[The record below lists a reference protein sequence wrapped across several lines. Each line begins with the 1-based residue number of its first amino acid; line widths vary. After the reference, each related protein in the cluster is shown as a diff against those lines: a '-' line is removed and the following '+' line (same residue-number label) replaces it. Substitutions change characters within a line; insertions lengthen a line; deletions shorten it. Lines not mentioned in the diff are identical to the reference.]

1 MRARERASAESRN
14 PSVARRLQ
22 TRSPVRGL
30 TAMASTPGTVY
41 ASTDLSR
48 SDVDALPGP
57 VVLDFGTGWCGVC
70 RRTAPLVVAALAAHP
85 HVRHL
90 RIEDGA
96 GRRLG
101 RSFRIKLWPTLVF
114 LRDGREIERLVRPN
128 DAEAIG
134 LALSR
139 IDPR

>member
-1 MRARERASAESRN
+1 
-14 PSVARRLQ
+14 
-22 TRSPVRGL
+22 
-30 TAMASTPGTVY
+30 MASTPGTVY

-70 RRTAPLVVAALAAHP
+70 RRTAPLVAAAIAGHP

-90 RIEDGA
+90 RIEDGP

-114 LRDGREIERLVRPN
+114 LRDGREVERLVRPD

>member
-1 MRARERASAESRN
+1 
-14 PSVARRLQ
+14 
-22 TRSPVRGL
+22 
-30 TAMASTPGTVY
+30 MASTPGAAY
-41 ASTDLSR
+41 APTELSR
-48 SDVDALPGP
+48 GDVDALRGA

-70 RRTAPLVVAALAAHP
+70 RRSAPLVAGALAAHP

-90 RIEDGA
+90 RIEDGP

-101 RSFRIKLWPTLVF
+101 RSFRVKLWPTLVF
-114 LRDGREIERLVRPN
+114 LRDGREVERLVRPD

-134 LALSR
+134 RALSR